1 MFYIMRINENIKVFK
16 NTLWMSK
23 TIYKDETRK
32 SMKETEVIING
43 ADFLT
48 KGYKNKKQSIRI
60 TNKGSVATILGVV
73 TPSRVAVLNFADAL
87 TPGGLVFEGI
97 ETQEEDLCR
106 CSNLYPCISQD
117 KVFDDYYGYNRSL
130 ENDIYSDRLIY
141 SKDVLFFKDE
151 DYWCIPIRTK
161 CDVITCPAPV
171 ECSDKQVFVNRI
183 KCIIGAT
190 YSKGVD
196 TLVLGGWGTGAFG
209 NDSYLVA
216 TAFKEVL
223 DEYKLFDVVYFPF
236 KCSETD
242 PSDNYKVFKEVLL

>member
-1 MFYIMRINENIKVFK
+1 MSTCLENIKVFK
-16 NTLWMSK
+16 NTLWMSNSF
-23 TIYKDETRK
+23 YKDDTEEA
-32 SMKETEVIING
+32 MKNTEVIING
-43 ADFLT
+43 ASLLRE
-48 KGYKNKKQSIRI
+48 KGNKAQSIRVI
-60 TNKGSVATILGVV
+60 HKGSVQTIEGVV

-87 TPGGLVFEGI
+87 TPGGLVFEGV

-117 KVFDDYYGYNRSL
+117 KVFADYYGYNRSL

-161 CDVITCPAPV
+161 CDVITCPAPI
-171 ECSDKQVFVNRI
+171 ECSDKQVFINRI
-183 KCIIGAT
+183 KCILGSA

-196 TLVLGGWGTGAFG
+196 HLVLGAWGSGAFG
-209 NDSYLVA
+209 NDPVLVA

-223 DEYKLFDVVYFPF
+223 DEYKLFDIVYFPL
-236 KCSETD
+236 KCS
-242 PSDNYKVFKEVLL
+242 SDKPDEKYMIFKEILEG

>member
-1 MFYIMRINENIKVFK
+1 MSTCLENIKVFK
-16 NTLWMSK
+16 NTLWMCDSFYEK
-23 TIYKDETRK
+23 ET
-32 SMKETEVIING
+32 KEAIKNTEVIIDG
-43 ADFLT
+43 ASLLRE
-48 KGYKNKKQSIRI
+48 KGNKEQKIRV
-60 TNKGSVATILGVV
+60 TRKGSVPVIAGVV

-87 TPGGLVFEGI
+87 TPGGLVWEG
-97 ETQEEDLCR
+97 ETTQEEDLCR

-161 CDVITCPAPV
+161 CDVITCPAPI

-183 KCIIGAT
+183 KCIIGSA

-196 TLVLGGWGTGAFG
+196 HLILGKFGCGAFG
-209 NDSYLVA
+209 NDPRLVA
-216 TAFKEVL
+216 TTFKEVL
-223 DEYKLFDVVYFPF
+223 DEYKLFDVVYFPVF
-236 KCSETD
+236 DDSES
-242 PSDNYKVFKEVLL
+242 SDIFEEVLL

>member
-1 MFYIMRINENIKVFK
+1 MSTCLENIKVFENTIWMCDSFYEKETKEAIK
-16 NTLWMSK
+16 N
-23 TIYKDETRK
+23 
-32 SMKETEVIING
+32 TEVIING
-43 ADFLT
+43 ASLLRE
-48 KGYKNKKQSIRI
+48 KGNKEQKIRV
-60 TNKGSVATILGVV
+60 THKGSVPVIEGVV

-87 TPGGLVFEGI
+87 TPGGLVFEGV

-151 DYWCIPIRTK
+151 DYWCIPIKTK

-171 ECSDKQVFVNRI
+171 ECSDKQVFINRI
-183 KCIIGAT
+183 KCIIGAA
-190 YSKGVD
+190 YYKGVD
-196 TLVLGGWGTGAFG
+196 TLVLGKWGTGAFG

-223 DEYKLFDVVYFPF
+223 DEYKLFDVVYFPVF
-236 KCSETD
+236 DDSES
-242 PSDNYKVFKEVLL
+242 SDIFKEVLL

>member
-1 MFYIMRINENIKVFK
+1 MSTCSENIKVFK

-23 TIYKDETRK
+23 TIYKDETEDA
-32 SMKETEVIING
+32 MKNTELIIDGASLLKEKGDKEQEIRVIH
-43 ADFLT
+43 
-48 KGYKNKKQSIRI
+48 
-60 TNKGSVATILGVV
+60 KGSVSVVEGVV

-87 TPGGLVFEGI
+87 TPGGLVWEG
-97 ETQEEDLCR
+97 ELTQEEDLCR
-106 CSNLYPCISQD
+106 CSNLYPCISQE

-171 ECSDKQVFVNRI
+171 ECSDKQVFINRI
-183 KCIIGAT
+183 KCIIGAA
-190 YSKGVD
+190 YSKGVG
-196 TLVLGGWGTGAFG
+196 TLVLGKFGCGAFS
-209 NDSYLVA
+209 NDPQLVA

-223 DEYKLFDVVYFPF
+223 DEYKLFDVVYFPVF
-236 KCSETD
+236 DDSES
-242 PSDNYKVFKEVLL
+242 SDIFEEVLL

>member
-1 MFYIMRINENIKVFK
+1 MSTCLENIKVFK
-16 NTLWMSK
+16 NTIWMCDSF
-23 TIYKDETRK
+23 YENETK
-32 SMKETEVIING
+32 EAMKNTEVIING
-43 ADFLT
+43 ASLLRE
-48 KGYKNKKQSIRI
+48 KGNKEQKIRV
-60 TNKGSVATILGVV
+60 THKGSVPVIEGVV

-87 TPGGLVFEGI
+87 TPGGLVWEG
-97 ETQEEDLCR
+97 ESTQEEDLCR

-117 KVFDDYYGYNRSL
+117 KVFNDYYGYNRSL

-151 DYWCIPIRTK
+151 DYWCIPIKTK

-171 ECSDKQVFVNRI
+171 ECSDKQVFINRI
-183 KCIIGAT
+183 KCIIGAA
-190 YSKGVD
+190 YSKGVE

-209 NDSYLVA
+209 NDSRLVA

-223 DEYKLFDVVYFPF
+223 DEYKLFDIVYFPF

-242 PSDNYKVFKEVLL
+242 PSNNYKVFKEVLL

>member
-1 MFYIMRINENIKVFK
+1 MSINENIKVFE

-60 TNKGSVATILGVV
+60 INKGSVATILGVV

-87 TPGGLVFEGI
+87 TPGGLVWEG
-97 ETQEEDLCR
+97 ELTQEEDLCR
-106 CSNLYPCISQD
+106 CSNLYPCISQG

-141 SKDVLFFKDE
+141 SSDVLFFKDE

-171 ECSDKQVFVNRI
+171 ECSDKQVFINRI
-183 KCIIGAT
+183 KCIIGAA
-190 YSKGVD
+190 YSKGVG
-196 TLVLGGWGTGAFG
+196 TLVLGKFGCGAFS
-209 NDSYLVA
+209 NDPQLVA

-223 DEYKLFDVVYFPF
+223 DEYKLFDVVYFPVF
-236 KCSETD
+236 DDSES
-242 PSDNYKVFKEVLL
+242 SDIFEEVLL

>member
-1 MFYIMRINENIKVFK
+1 MSTCLENIKVFK
-16 NTLWMSK
+16 NTLWMCDSFYEK
-23 TIYKDETRK
+23 ETK
-32 SMKETEVIING
+32 EAMKNTEVIING
-43 ADFLT
+43 ASLLRE
-48 KGYKNKKQSIRI
+48 KGNKAQSIRVI
-60 TNKGSVATILGVV
+60 HKGSVQTIEGVV

-87 TPGGLVFEGI
+87 TPGGLVWEGV

-151 DYWCIPIRTK
+151 TYWCLSIPVK

-171 ECSDKQVFVNRI
+171 ECNDINIFKQRI
-183 KCIIGAT
+183 KSIIGAA
-190 YSKGVD
+190 YKAGVD
-196 TLVLGGWGTGAFG
+196 RLIFGKWGTGSFG
-209 NDSYLVA
+209 NDPVLVA

-223 DEYKLFDVVYFPF
+223 DEYKLFDVVYFPLF
-236 KCSETD
+236 DDSES
-242 PSDNYKVFKEVLL
+242 SDIFQEILEG

>member
-1 MFYIMRINENIKVFK
+1 MSTCLENIKVFK
-16 NTLWMSK
+16 NTLWMCDSFYEK
-23 TIYKDETRK
+23 ET
-32 SMKETEVIING
+32 KEAIKNTEVIIDG
-43 ADFLT
+43 ASLLRE
-48 KGYKNKKQSIRI
+48 KGNKEQKIRV
-60 TNKGSVATILGVV
+60 TRKGSVPVIEGVV

-87 TPGGLVFEGI
+87 TPGGLVFEGV

-106 CSNLYPCISQD
+106 CSNLYLCISQG

-151 DYWCIPIRTK
+151 DYWCIPIKTK

-171 ECSDKQVFVNRI
+171 ECSDKQIFINRI
-183 KCIIGAT
+183 KCIIGAA
-190 YSKGVD
+190 YYKGVG
-196 TLVLGGWGTGAFG
+196 TLVLGAFGCGAFG
-209 NDSYLVA
+209 NDPQLVA

-236 KCSETD
+236 KYSETD
-242 PSDNYKVFKEVLL
+242 PSNNYKVFKEVLL

>member
-1 MFYIMRINENIKVFK
+1 MSICLENIKVFE
-16 NTLWMSK
+16 NTLWMSNS
-23 TIYKDETRK
+23 IYKDDTEDA
-32 SMKETEVIING
+32 MKNTEVIING
-43 ADFLT
+43 ASLLHE
-48 KGYKNKKQSIRI
+48 KGHKKQKVRVIH
-60 TNKGSVATILGVV
+60 KGSVPVIQGVV
-73 TPSRVAVLNFADAL
+73 SFGRVAVLNFADAL
-87 TPGGLVFEGI
+87 TPGGLVFEGV

-106 CSNLYPCISQD
+106 CSNLYPCISQE

-171 ECSDKQVFVNRI
+171 ECSDKQVFINRI
-183 KCIIGAT
+183 KCILGSA

-196 TLVLGGWGTGAFG
+196 HLVLGAWGTGDFG
-209 NDSYLVA
+209 NDPVLVA

-223 DEYKLFDVVYFPF
+223 DEYELFDVVYFPVF
-236 KCSETD
+236 DDSES
-242 PSDNYKVFKEVLL
+242 SDIFEEVLL

>member
-1 MFYIMRINENIKVFK
+1 MSTCLENIKVFK
-16 NTLWMSK
+16 NTLWMCDSF
-23 TIYKDETRK
+23 YE
-32 SMKETEVIING
+32 KETKEAMKNTEVVING
-43 ADFLT
+43 ASLLRE
-48 KGYKNKKQSIRI
+48 KGNKAQSIRVI
-60 TNKGSVATILGVV
+60 HKGSVQTIEGVV

-87 TPGGLVFEGI
+87 TPGGLVFEGV

-161 CDVITCPAPV
+161 CDVITCPAPI

-183 KCIIGAT
+183 KCIIGSA

-196 TLVLGGWGTGAFG
+196 HLILGKFGCGAFG
-209 NDSYLVA
+209 NDPRLVA
-216 TAFKEVL
+216 TTFKEVL
-223 DEYKLFDVVYFPF
+223 DEYKLFDVVYFPVF
-236 KCSETD
+236 DDSES
-242 PSDNYKVFKEVLL
+242 SDIFEEVLL

>member
-1 MFYIMRINENIKVFK
+1 MSTCLENIKVFK
-16 NTLWMSK
+16 NTLWMCDSFYEK
-23 TIYKDETRK
+23 ETK
-32 SMKETEVIING
+32 EAMKNTEVIING
-43 ADFLT
+43 ASLLRE
-48 KGYKNKKQSIRI
+48 KGNKEQKIRV
-60 TNKGSVATILGVV
+60 THKGSVSVIEGVV

-87 TPGGLVFEGI
+87 TPGGLVFEGV

-106 CSNLYPCISQD
+106 CSNLYPCISQG

-151 DYWCIPIRTK
+151 DYWCIPIKTK

-171 ECSDKQVFVNRI
+171 ECSDKQIFINRI
-183 KCIIGAT
+183 KCIIGAA
-190 YSKGVD
+190 YYKGVG
-196 TLVLGGWGTGAFG
+196 TLVLGAFGCGAFG
-209 NDSYLVA
+209 NDPQLVA

-242 PSDNYKVFKEVLL
+242 PSNNYKVFKEVLL